1 MYLEQIKLKNTTT
14 IVFIDETRA
23 YVGQSREYGW
33 GSSHERVYDA
43 RPKGKKARVSLVA
56 ATSLNGAMAEQ
67 ALVIS
72 DTVNKN
78 AFLCFLETTLLPTLA
93 RGSVI
98 VMDNWTVHHGDEVRE
113 LVERFG
119 NRRLVRN
126 CEHPHPP
133 AEQAQR
139 VDGIERLRAA
149 AHLHDREGA
158 PLGRPHRGRVQG
170 DPVDLVLHDTG
181 DGAVAL
187 GRAPHHAFSPLR
199 QVAQLLHLGM
209 VVGGAVRQGQSGRVE
224 DARLAARGL
233 ADAEMR
239 TAVLSSATRHC
250 GEVLRGQHCSH
261 CGQRARRVLTACS
274 TAAGTAR
281 RQRSAPAAY

>member
-119 NRRLVRN
+119 
-126 CEHPHPP
+126 CELLYLSTYSPDLNPIEHLFAKIKAFIKSLRPDTTDKLI
-133 AEQAQR
+133 QAFCDA
-139 VDGIERLRAA
+139 VKTVSPEN
-149 AHLHDREGA
+149 
-158 PLGRPHRGRVQG
+158 
-170 DPVDLVLHDTG
+170 VLN
-181 DGAVAL
+181 
-187 GRAPHHAFSPLR
+187 AFK
-199 QVAQLLHLGM
+199 
-209 VVGGAVRQGQSGRVE
+209 
-224 DARLAARGL
+224 
-233 ADAEMR
+233 
-239 TAVLSSATRHC
+239 HC
-250 GEVLRGQHCSH
+250 GYQMGQ
-261 CGQRARRVLTACS
+261 
-274 TAAGTAR
+274 
-281 RQRSAPAAY
+281 